1 MTTRAVRLLAR
12 MIPLPAL
19 GLAMALAGPAAAGES
34 LRLASLCPSDAGL
47 AQRVTLRPSGQDRLA
62 LHCKCC
68 GWDENKHCNHQCCT
82 DE

>member
-1 MTTRAVRLLAR
+1 MIARAIRLAAYFV
-12 MIPLPAL
+12 PLPAL
-19 GLAMALAGPAAAGES
+19 GLAIALAGPATAGES
-34 LRLASLCPSDAGL
+34 LRFASLCPSDSGL
-47 AQRVTLRPSGQDRLA
+47 AQRVTLRPLEQDRLA